1 VVDSHRLEILV
12 HGKRPNK
19 WGPERWASAN
29 TRYNLLVLRFVRLIT
44 VLLSFAAIAVGAE
57 ASTAGQTVL
66 VVPFENQSKAP
77 GIEWIGDSFP
87 ELLQERLSSPALYV
101 LPREDRLRA
110 YDRLGIPIHLR
121 PSRATLYRIAEQM
134 DVDYVVLGEYT
145 FDGQTFSV
153 KAQLLDMRRPRLLPE
168 ITESG
173 PLVQLIDIQTGLSWD
188 ILRNL
193 DPGFTTTRPAFLAQA
208 APVGLDAFESYVKGV
223 TAVTSEQQI
232 QLFREA
238 LHISPEY
245 PQAVLQLGKAY
256 YRSAKYEQAAACL
269 SRVPPA
275 NPHSGEA
282 NFYLGLAA
290 YYREDYA
297 RAESAFDAVAQ
308 RLPLAEIY
316 NNLGVVLDHRDRKLA
331 VEYFQKAVTDDPNDP
346 DYRFNLGVELYR
358 NGDRAGASRQLR
370 ESLALRESDP
380 EAKSLQGMID
390 DGSDQHAV
398 LPASGKIPVERLRT
412 DYDESSFRQL
422 ALNIAAVAE
431 QRLSRTDATT
441 HAQFHVDR
449 GHQLLTQGFLTEAE
463 REFREAIALN
473 PANAGAHAGLA
484 GALEASDPVA
494 ARSEAETALRLHPF
508 AEPFL
513 VLARL
518 DLRDNKAD
526 AAGQNVEQ
534 ALRLDPGNPAALA
547 LKNAVAA
554 KLAQEAP
561 PLPKQ

>member
-1 VVDSHRLEILV
+1 LRI
-12 HGKRPNK
+12 
-19 WGPERWASAN
+19 A
-29 TRYNLLVLRFVRLIT
+29 RFVTL
-44 VLLSFAAIAVGAE
+44 LLSFAAVAVGAE
-57 ASTAGQTVL
+57 ASIAGQTVL

-87 ELLQERLSSPALYV
+87 ELLQERLDSPTLYI

-110 YDRLGIPIHLR
+110 YDRLGIPVHLR

-168 ITESG
+168 IIESG
-173 PLVQLIDIQTGLSWD
+173 PLVQLIDVQTALSWE
-188 ILRNL
+188 ILHNL
-193 DPGFTTTRPAFLAQA
+193 NPNYAITRSAFLAQV
-208 APVGLDAFESYVKGV
+208 PPLRLDAFESYVKGV
-223 TAVTSEQQI
+223 IAAAGDDQI
-232 QLFREA
+232 QYFREA
-238 LHISPEY
+238 LRLSPEF
-245 PQAVLQLGKAY
+245 PLATLQLGKAY
-256 YRSAKYEQAAACL
+256 YREATYEQAAASL
-269 SRVPPA
+269 SRIPAA

-290 YYREDYA
+290 YNHGDFPH
-297 RAESAFDAVAQ
+297 AESAFAEVAQ
-308 RLPLAEIY
+308 RLPLPEIY

-331 VEYFQKAVTDDPNDP
+331 VAYFQKAVTDDPNDP

-358 NGDRAGASRQLR
+358 NGERTAAARQLR
-370 ESLALRESDP
+370 ESLTLRPSDP
-380 EAKSLQGMID
+380 EAHSLLSTID
-390 DGSDQHAV
+390 DSSDQHVVIAAGAKV
-398 LPASGKIPVERLRT
+398 PVERLRT

-431 QRLSRTDATT
+431 ERLSHTDPAT
-441 HAQFHVDR
+441 HAQFHADR
-449 GHQLLTQGFLTEAE
+449 GHQLLAQGFLTEAE

-473 PANAGAHAGLA
+473 PSNAGAHAGLA
-484 GALEASDPVA
+484 GALEAVDPVA
-494 ARSEAETALRLHPF
+494 ARTEAESALHFRQF

-518 DLRDNKAD
+518 DLRDNKPQ
-526 AAGQNVEQ
+526 AAGQEVDQ
-534 ALRLDPGNPAALA
+534 ALNLEPGSPAALA
-547 LKNAVAA
+547 LKSAIAA

-561 PLPKQ
+561 PLPNR

>member
-1 VVDSHRLEILV
+1 L
-12 HGKRPNK
+12 K
-19 WGPERWASAN
+19 
-29 TRYNLLVLRFVRLIT
+29 FFRLIT
-44 VLLSFAAIAVGAE
+44 LLLYLAAIAVGA
-57 ASTAGQTVL
+57 AAATAGRTVL

-87 ELLQERLSSPALYV
+87 ELLQERLNSSTLYV

-193 DPGFTTTRPAFLAQA
+193 DPGFTATRPAFLAQA
-208 APVGLDAFESYVKGV
+208 SPVSLDAFESYVKGV
-223 TAVTSEQQI
+223 TAATTEQQI
-232 QLFREA
+232 QRFREA
-238 LHISPEY
+238 LRISPEY

-256 YRSAKYEQAAACL
+256 YRSAKYEQAALWL

-290 YYREDYA
+290 YYREDYP

-331 VEYFQKAVTDDPNDP
+331 VDYFQKSVADDPNDP

-398 LPASGKIPVERLRT
+398 MPASGKIPVERLRT

-422 ALNIAAVAE
+422 AINIAAVAE

-441 HAQFHVDR
+441 HAQYHVDR
-449 GHQLLTQGFLTEAE
+449 GHQLLAQGFLTEAE
-463 REFREAIALN
+463 REFREATTLN

-484 GALEASDPVA
+484 GALEASDPAA
-494 ARSEAETALRLHPF
+494 ARSEAEAALRLRQF

-518 DLRDNKAD
+518 DLRDNKAE
-526 AAGQNVEQ
+526 AAGQEVDQ
-534 ALRLDPGNPAALA
+534 ALRLEPDNPAALA

-561 PLPKQ
+561 PLPNP